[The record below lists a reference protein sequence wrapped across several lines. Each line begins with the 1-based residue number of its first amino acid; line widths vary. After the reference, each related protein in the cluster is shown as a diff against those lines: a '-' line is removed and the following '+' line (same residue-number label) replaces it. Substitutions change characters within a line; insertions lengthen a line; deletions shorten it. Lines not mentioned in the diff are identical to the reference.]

1 MKKKHVLAF
10 LKSRKRG
17 VYTMLAEMY
26 ADVVT
31 SMAITMAIEVIKED
45 LEKELGETVELHYHS
60 LSQAVLRLKRKGIL
74 KATVSPI
81 KIDFKNA
88 NELPQSKNK
97 AGSFTVD

>member
-45 LEKELGETVELHYHS
+45 LERSLARLWNYTTTVLVK
-60 LSQAVLRLKRKGIL
+60 LSCVLSER
-74 KATVSPI
+74 AS
-81 KIDFKNA
+81 
-88 NELPQSKNK
+88 
-97 AGSFTVD
+97 